1 MTIVLG
7 KFDYDINQEGL
18 SFTVTMVIIVE
29 VTEIITLVIMNLIFS
44 NEDYYISGIEN
55 VFKTKKQATGNND
68 DNWSYKLV
76 FSVAMSDF
84 EE

>member
-1 MTIVLG
+1 
-7 KFDYDINQEGL
+7 
-18 SFTVTMVIIVE
+18 MVIIVE

-68 DNWSYKLV
+68 DNWSYKLG
-76 FSVAMSDF
+76 FLLR
-84 EE
+84 

>member
-1 MTIVLG
+1 
-7 KFDYDINQEGL
+7 
-18 SFTVTMVIIVE
+18 
-29 VTEIITLVIMNLIFS
+29 MNLIFS

-84 EE
+84 EEWCWQELLTVISNTFYDLKDDDNDWWQW